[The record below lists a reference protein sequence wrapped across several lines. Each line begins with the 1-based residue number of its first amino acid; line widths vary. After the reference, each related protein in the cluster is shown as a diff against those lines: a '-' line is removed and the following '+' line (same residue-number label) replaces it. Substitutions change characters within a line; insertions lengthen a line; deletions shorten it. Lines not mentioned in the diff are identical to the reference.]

1 MSKGGFQVVEYSGW
15 ECAYTEIV
23 ASERLRA
30 KNPNPPIDKNT
41 FHKIEIEVPEDLR
54 ELYVSYQLLFYKKLR
69 NIYNIYILNILLN
82 IVPKWKMH
90 IRNFKKR

>member
-54 ELYVSYQLLFYKKLR
+54 ELYVACLKTIFFCRRLT
-69 NIYNIYILNILLN
+69 YIDRMYI
-82 IVPKWKMH
+82 I
-90 IRNFKKR
+90 F

>member
-54 ELYVSYQLLFYKKLR
+54 ELYVSYQTYFIKS
-69 NIYNIYILNILLN
+69 
-82 IVPKWKMH
+82 
-90 IRNFKKR
+90 